1 MEAPI
6 LYIAGDVPPNFG
18 PADYERLRS
27 YVDNGGLIFTHADF
41 GSESFNAFAHDLA
54 AKLFP
59 KYEMAAV
66 SESDDLWSLQFQ
78 IPAPHPRLF
87 AVSNGSRKLM
97 VHSTDDIAGRWQA
110 SNPKRNQD
118 AFELGLNLFVYT
130 TGKAELRT
138 KTDSPYILPPTENPG
153 RYVPV
158 ARVQYAGNWDP
169 EPAAWGRF
177 VRYFW
182 WETGWTLQPSPTP
195 IAEVRAADFPVA
207 YLTGTTADRATQ
219 AELLSLR
226 QFVQDGGTLFIDCCG
241 GSSRFDEVVKK
252 NWLPAICPGIT
263 PLVLSDDD

>member
-1 MEAPI
+1 AWSADSGRDAVIETSFALLFLARGRNPVMVNKLRYDGNWANHQRDAANLARYASYAMEHPVNWQIATLTQPWAAWMEAPI

-66 SESDDLWSLQFQ
+66 NESDDLWSLQFQ

-153 RYVPV
+153 RY
-158 ARVQYAGNWDP
+158 
-169 EPAAWGRF
+169 
-177 VRYFW
+177 
-182 WETGWTLQPSPTP
+182 
-195 IAEVRAADFPVA
+195 
-207 YLTGTTADRATQ
+207 
-219 AELLSLR
+219 
-226 QFVQDGGTLFIDCCG
+226 
-241 GSSRFDEVVKK
+241 
-252 NWLPAICPGIT
+252 
-263 PLVLSDDD
+263 